1 MKPIIRDLSEGI
13 ETELHKSGVEFSG
26 GERKRLALLRA
37 IVSNPN
43 LIILDEPTA
52 GLDPRNQETVWNMIE
67 GLGRE
72 VTRIVATHDVER
84 AMIADWV
91 VVMNNGIVVECGDPR
106 ELLTY
111 KSFFKK
117 MLIKR

>member
-1 MKPIIRDLSEGI
+1 
-13 ETELHKSGVEFSG
+13 
-26 GERKRLALLRA
+26 
-37 IVSNPN
+37 
-43 LIILDEPTA
+43 
-52 GLDPRNQETVWNMIE
+52 MIE
-67 GLGRE
+67 ELGSD

-111 KSFFKK
+111 KSFFK
-117 MLIKR
+117 RC